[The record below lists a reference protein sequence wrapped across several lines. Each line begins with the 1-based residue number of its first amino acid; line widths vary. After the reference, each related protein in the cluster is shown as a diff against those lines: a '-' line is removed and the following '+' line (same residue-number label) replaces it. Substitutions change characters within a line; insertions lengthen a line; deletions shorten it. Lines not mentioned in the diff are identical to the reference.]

1 MTIQAHSMRSKND
14 PCNKSSCIEGND
26 AAMFYA
32 SLCILALGC
41 GGVKGS
47 VAALGADQFDRNE
60 MKGAKGLASYFNY
73 YQFSTTVGSLIGV
86 TAIVYIA
93 LDKGWHWAFFT
104 GLVTAFVGFV
114 VLALGKNFYLL
125 QPLGKSPIVRVS
137 QVCLCVSIHH
147 LHLYKENMN
156 LGNKSTKFS

>member
-1 MTIQAHSMRSKND
+1 MMTIQAHSERSKHD
-14 PCNKSSCIEGND
+14 PCNKSSCIEGSD
-26 AAMFYA
+26 ATMFYA

-60 MKGAKGLASYFNY
+60 IEGAKGVASYFNY

-86 TAIVYIA
+86 TALVWIA

-104 GLVTAFVGFV
+104 GLLTALVGFV
-114 VLALGKNFYLL
+114 VLALGKNFYLI

-137 QVCLCVSIHH
+137 QVCLCVFHFTI
-147 LHLYKENMN
+147 LTCFK
-156 LGNKSTKFS
+156 KA